1 MACTAAG
8 AGSIHFYSMSNV
20 VVDHSI
26 RVNRERKE
34 QRWPL
39 AIFFLL
45 CPFFAIDIKRSNI
58 T

>member
-1 MACTAAG
+1 MACTAPG

-20 VVDHSI
+20 VGDHSL

-45 CPFFAIDIKRSNI
+45 CAFFQIDIKRSNMK
-58 T
+58 